1 MLREFLKRA
10 YEYIAEPLYVRLSR
24 DVTIHTQVALASN
37 LEYQEQSIRK
47 LLDEMA
53 RFHLE
58 LERLKHRT
66 DEQLL
71 EMPEGRDE
79 QAMEKILVKTSS
91 YLSLVKLADEQ
102 QIPLSELFEWQSR
115 YGGMSPQ
122 VMRKVRRLE
131 NENHQLKQEN
141 QLMKKAIS
149 LSSAG
154 LDDSDFSFS
163 AREESLSGVS
173 KE

>member
-79 QAMEKILVKTSS
+79 QAMEKIS